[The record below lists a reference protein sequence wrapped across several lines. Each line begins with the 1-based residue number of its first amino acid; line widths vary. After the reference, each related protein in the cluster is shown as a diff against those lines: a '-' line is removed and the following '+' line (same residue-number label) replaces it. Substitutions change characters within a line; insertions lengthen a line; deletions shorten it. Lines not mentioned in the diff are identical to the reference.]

1 MINNELLKKLNAMS
15 AEVEKLESE
24 AKRTTDNIN
33 KQIAE
38 SRSEKEVKIVEF
50 LHTLEET
57 FKVGKFPI
65 GKQYFYLCCGTHW
78 EGEPGACGSHGRS
91 IAVTFRADREG
102 RVPICFGRYFSSPSA
117 GGGYVDNVLYAGTRR
132 LEKSYTSSQYECEI
146 ARGLRENIIDRWTE
160 ETERGLSEWMIDIV
174 KTNLKKRLSEA
185 TAELKKAND
194 KHDEYF
200 GGK

>member
-1 MINNELLKKLNAMS
+1 MINAELMEKLSAMS
-15 AEVEKLESE
+15 SEVEKLEGE
-24 AKRTTDNIN
+24 VKRTTDNIN

-57 FKVGKFPI
+57 FKVGKFPRE
-65 GKQYFYLCCGTHW
+65 KEQFYLCCGTHW
-78 EGEPGACGSHGRS
+78 EGEPGACGSYGRS
-91 IAVTFRADREG
+91 IAVKFWVERDG
-102 RVPICFGRYFSSPSA
+102 KVSICFGRFFSGSHCVDHIL
-117 GGGYVDNVLYAGTRR
+117 YVGTCR
-132 LEKSYTSSQYECEI
+132 LEKSYTLSSNGCQI
-146 ARGLRENIIDRWTE
+146 ARELRENIIDRWTE

>member
-1 MINNELLKKLNAMS
+1 MINNELLEKLNAMS
-15 AEVEKLESE
+15 AEVEKLETE

-38 SRSEKEVKIVEF
+38 SRSEKEIKIVEF

-78 EGEPGACGSHGRS
+78 EGKPNTQGSHGRS
-91 IAVTFRADREG
+91 IGVAFSMDRDK
-102 RVPICFGRYFSSPSA
+102 VDIYFGRYFS
-117 GGGYVDNVLYAGTRR
+117 GWGDVDHVLDVGKTKIVGQSCY
-132 LEKSYTSSQYECEI
+132 YTTLQTSLY
-146 ARGLRENIIDRWTE
+146 ENIIDRWTE

-174 KTNLKKRLSEA
+174 KTSLNKRLSAA